1 MLPLAGVKVLDFS
14 TLLPGPLA
22 GLLLAE
28 AGADVIK
35 VERPGVGDE
44 MRTYEPKL
52 GADSANFVL
61 LNRGKRSVAIDL
73 KASDAITRLTPLIQS
88 ADVLI
93 EQFRP
98 GVMQRLGLGF
108 DALSRVNPRLIY
120 CSITGFG
127 QTGPRRDMAAHD
139 LNYLALA
146 GLLSLTGDK
155 TGAPG
160 MPHAPIADIAGGT
173 YPAVINILLAL
184 LQRQRT
190 GHGTYLDISMTDNLF
205 LLAYWGLAN
214 GFTAGVWP
222 KAGAALT
229 TGGSPRYGIYRT
241 ADGGYLSAGPIEQ
254 RFWELFCRLIELDEP
269 LRDDSRDPDATRRGV
284 ASRIAAHIT
293 AHWQRVF
300 DGADACCAVV
310 MSLEEAVQDPQV
322 IARNLFARRAGGDDE
337 RAIPALPVPIVETL
351 RDPAITRF
359 APRLGADNGLF
370 EEET

>member
-1 MLPLAGVKVLDFS
+1 MLALAGIKVLDFS

-28 AGADVIK
+28 AGAEVIK

-44 MRTYEPKL
+44 MRTYDPKL

-73 KASDAITRLTPLIQS
+73 KAPDAITRLTPLIQC

-98 GVMQRLGLGF
+98 GVMQRLGFGF
-108 DALSRVNPRLIY
+108 DALSRINPRLIY

-146 GLLSLTGDK
+146 GLLSLTADE
-155 TGAPG
+155 TSAPT

-190 GHGTYLDISMTDNLF
+190 GHGTYLDISMADNLF

-214 GFTAGVWP
+214 GFTTGEWP
-222 KAGAALT
+222 KAAAALT
-229 TGGSPRYGIYRT
+229 TGGSPRYRIYRT
-241 ADGGYLSAGPIEQ
+241 ADNGYLSAAPIEQ
-254 RFWELFCRLIELDEP
+254 RFWEPFCRLIELDEP

-284 ASRIAAHIT
+284 AARIAAQPA
-293 AHWQRVF
+293 AHWLQVF
-300 DGADACCAVV
+300 DGADVCCAVV
-310 MSLEEAVQDPQV
+310 KSLEQAVQDPQV
-322 IARNLFARRAGGDDE
+322 IARNLFARRAGSDE
-337 RAIPALPVPIVETL
+337 EHAIPALPVPIVEAL
-351 RDPAITRF
+351 RDPAVTRL
-359 APRLGADNGLF
+359 APRLGAENGLVKA
-370 EEET
+370 ET